1 MAKGKKTGGKD
12 WQKGQSG
19 NPNGRPKKEDTYSDI
34 LRRVMD
40 EIDPD
45 TELTYKERLAL
56 ALRELAI
63 TEKYFPAMREIQDR
77 LVGKPQ
83 QSLEVTGN
91 IQFPEVVGFYPEDY
105 DSSTA
110 EDSDANKES
119 EEV

>member
-1 MAKGKKTGGKD
+1 MAKRGNPD
-12 WQKGQSG
+12 WKPGVSG

-105 DSSTA
+105 DTSTS
-110 EDSDANKES
+110 EDSNADKES